1 VAVEFILAVVSG
13 LIVTVLSEYL
23 RSKHEG
29 SGTVLEISRHSEVIL
44 EERTVVDGEIVQE
57 TIVTRI
63 EESTFRLPEHQS
75 PIADRRSP
83 FVAGGL
89 VFIVIIAILFIL

>member
-1 VAVEFILAVVSG
+1 MAVEFILAVVSG

-29 SGTVLEISRHSEVIL
+29 SAAALEISRRSEVIV
-44 EERTVVDGEIVQE
+44 EERTFVDGEIVQE
-57 TIVTRI
+57 TILTRI
-63 EESTFRLPEHQS
+63 EESTFRLPEHRS
-75 PIADRRSP
+75 RIDDRRWP

-89 VFIVIIAILFIL
+89 VFIITVAVLLIL